1 MNRVKLSLFWLGL
14 SISVAAAATAGGA
27 TKQESKHGSGKDN
40 RQQVDLPAPMKEHM
54 MANMRDHLVVINEI
68 QAALAAKNFDKVEE
82 LAENRLGLSSF
93 QVHGASHLGRYMPE
107 GMRRAGTDMHRAASQ
122 LALIAKEG
130 DLQTTIAG
138 LAEVT
143 GRCVACHATYRVN

>member
-1 MNRVKLSLFWLGL
+1 MHRVKMSLFWLGL
-14 SISVAAAATAGGA
+14 SISVTAASVAAT
-27 TKQESKHGSGKDN
+27 QEPKHGSGKDS

-68 QAALAAKNFDKVEE
+68 QAALAAKDFDKVEG

-107 GMRRAGTDMHRAASQ
+107 GMRSAGTDMHRAASK
-122 LALIAKEG
+122 LALTAKEG

>member
-14 SISVAAAATAGGA
+14 AISAAAAASAAGTA
-27 TKQESKHGSGKDN
+27 KQESKHGSGKDS

-82 LAENRLGLSSF
+82 LAENRLGQSSF
-93 QVHGASHLGRYMPE
+93 QVHGANHLGRYMPE

-122 LALIAKEG
+122 LALTAKEG

-143 GRCVACHATYRVN
+143 SRCVACHATYRVK

>member
-1 MNRVKLSLFWLGL
+1 MHRVKMSLFWLGL
-14 SISVAAAATAGGA
+14 SISVTAASVAAT
-27 TKQESKHGSGKDN
+27 QEPKHGSGKDS

-68 QAALAAKNFDKVEE
+68 QAALAVKDFDKVED
-82 LAENRLGLSSF
+82 LAENRLGQSSF
-93 QVHGASHLGRYMPE
+93 QIHRASHLGRFMPE
-107 GMRRAGTDMHRAASQ
+107 GMQRAGTDMHRAASR
-122 LALIAKEG
+122 LALTAKEG